1 MHVKHFKSKMTTLVA
16 AVLLTG
22 TLVPGGGG
30 FLADE
35 LSIESVYFSDDEQVE
50 YPENAT
56 IEFLPGEERDLDI
69 KGIMVD
75 GSKVEFSNGEF
86 RLESSNPDVATVDLD
101 GAVTAKADGVAKITA
116 AVTSGDVTKSTS
128 VFMQV
133 RNPEDRFVDAALLH
147 DKMTIEIGE
156 PAVLES
162 GDQIPSIQLEPFL
175 NGKVT
180 AEILKDGKVI
190 QTIQETAL
198 DKGSNEE
205 ITFQGLVNGKGH
217 YEIHLVFDFGGQPLH
232 DSFFFTVLDE
242 PKIGGNESKIVY
254 VGKDGTLE
262 YTPDYKGNQILDFSN
277 AGYQG
282 GGVKLPDVQ
291 AKVVLS
297 PVEGDDTASIQG
309 AIDEVSAMPIDENG
323 FRGAI
328 VLEKGT
334 FEISS
339 PLKIENSGVVLRG
352 KGQEEDGTVLLSTT
366 KQKINMLELKGVEGI
381 TLNEET
387 ESKITELYVPV
398 GSRSFH
404 VANAEDFKVG
414 DEIIVR
420 RYGNAHW
427 IHEIDMDQIVK
438 DPGPDTDGTLQ
449 WQPFNHEFDRVITA
463 INGNIVTVDAPL
475 ANSIEERFGGGEIVK
490 YEDGRIE
497 NIGVENI
504 RFDTVFDPSVT
515 KVHNNGETY
524 YADENHAN
532 TAVRIDQAK
541 NAWVRDV
548 TGLHLRYS
556 LVDISK
562 SSKWV
567 TVQDTKSLDMVSQIT
582 GSRRYAY
589 KYGGQLLLTQRVY
602 ANTARHAFLVD
613 SRVMGPNVFLDSVG
627 EINYTKSEPH
637 HRWSVG
643 GLFDNVKAPI
653 AIQDRQWYGTGHG
666 WSGANYVAWNTEGD
680 LIVQQP
686 PTAQNYS
693 IGHVGD
699 ILPGDWPK
707 TGDLR
712 PREQGYTES
721 HGKHV
726 KPRSLYLQQL
736 EDRLGKQAVKNLRQ
750 SPVGGTVLDTPAN
763 N

>member
-1 MHVKHFKSKMTTLVA
+1 MKRFKTKVTTLVA
-16 AVLLTG
+16 SILLTG
-22 TLVPGGGG
+22 TLVPGSGG
-30 FLADE
+30 FLAEE
-35 LSIESVYFSDDEQVE
+35 LSIESVYFTDNEQAK

-56 IEFLPGEERDLDI
+56 IESLPQAVRDLDV
-69 KGIMVD
+69 KGVMAD
-75 GSKVEFSNGEF
+75 GSVVDIPNTKVT
-86 RLESSNPDVATVDLD
+86 LESGNTEVAAVDSD
-101 GAVTAKADGVAKITA
+101 GIVNAKADGVAKISAT
-116 AVTSGDVTKSTS
+116 VSSGDVTKSTS

-156 PAVLES
+156 PALLES
-162 GDQIPSIQLEPFL
+162 GDQIPSIQLEPFV
-175 NGKVT
+175 NGTVT
-180 AEILKDGKVI
+180 AELIKDGKVI
-190 QTIQETAL
+190 QTVQEKAL
-198 DKGSNEE
+198 NKGNNEE

-217 YEIHLVFDFGGQPLH
+217 YEIHLVYHFDGQPQH

-242 PKIGGNESKIVY
+242 PKVGGNESKIVY

-282 GGVKLPDVQ
+282 GGVKIPDVQ

-297 PVEGDDTASIQG
+297 PVEGDDTASIQA
-309 AIDEVSAMPIDENG
+309 AIDEVSALPMNESG
-323 FRGAI
+323 FRGAV

-334 FEISS
+334 FEINN
-339 PLKIENSGVVLRG
+339 PLTIQASGVVLRG
-352 KGQEEDGTVLLSTT
+352 KGQEEDGTIVLSTST
-366 KQKINMLELKGVEGI
+366 KQINMLELKGIEGI
-381 TLNEET
+381 TINEEVK
-387 ESKITELYVPV
+387 EKITELYVPV

-404 VANAEDFKVG
+404 VENAENFNVG

-449 WQPFNHEFDRVITA
+449 WEPFNLEFDRVITA

-475 ANSIEERFGGGEIVK
+475 ADSIDVRWGGGEILK
-490 YEDGRIE
+490 YQDERIE
-497 NIGVENI
+497 NVGVENI

-524 YADENHAN
+524 YADEKHAN
-532 TAVRIDQAK
+532 TAIRIDKAK
-541 NAWVRDV
+541 NAWVREV
-548 TGLHLRYS
+548 TGLHFRYS

-562 SSKWV
+562 ASKWV

-582 GSRRYAY
+582 GSRRYPY

-643 GLFDNVKAPI
+643 GLFDNIKAPI

-680 LIVQQP
+680 LIIQQP

-693 IGHVGD
+693 IGHVGA
-699 ILPGDWPK
+699 IEPGDWPK
-707 TGDLR
+707 AGDMR
-712 PREQGYTES
+712 PREQGYVES

-726 KPRSLYLQQL
+726 KPKSLYLQQL
-736 EDRLGKQAVKNLRQ
+736 EDRLGKQAVKNIKQ
-750 SPVGGTVLDTPAN
+750 TPVGGKDLDIPVSSN
-763 N
+763 

>member
-1 MHVKHFKSKMTTLVA
+1 MKRFKTKVTTLVA
-16 AVLLTG
+16 SILLTG
-22 TLVPGGGG
+22 TLVPGSGG
-30 FLADE
+30 FLAEE
-35 LSIESVYFSDDEQVE
+35 LSIESVYFTDNEQAK

-56 IEFLPGEERDLDI
+56 IESLPQAVRDLDV
-69 KGIMVD
+69 KGVMAD
-75 GSKVEFSNGEF
+75 GSVVDIPNTKVT
-86 RLESSNPDVATVDLD
+86 LESGNTEVAAVDSD
-101 GAVTAKADGVAKITA
+101 GIVNAKADGVAKISAT
-116 AVTSGDVTKSTS
+116 VSSGDVTKSTS

-156 PAVLES
+156 PALLES
-162 GDQIPSIQLEPFL
+162 GDQIPSIQLEPFV
-175 NGKVT
+175 NGTVT
-180 AEILKDGKVI
+180 AELIKDGKVI
-190 QTIQETAL
+190 QTVQEKAL
-198 DKGSNEE
+198 NKGNNEE

-217 YEIHLVFDFGGQPLH
+217 YEIHLVYHFDGQPQH

-242 PKIGGNESKIVY
+242 PKVGGNESKIVY

-282 GGVKLPDVQ
+282 GGVKIPDVQ

-297 PVEGDDTASIQG
+297 PVEGDDTASIQA
-309 AIDEVSAMPIDENG
+309 AIDEVSALPMNESG
-323 FRGAI
+323 FRGAV

-334 FEISS
+334 FEINN
-339 PLKIENSGVVLRG
+339 PLTIQASGVVLRG
-352 KGQEEDGTVLLSTT
+352 KGQEEDGTIVLSTST
-366 KQKINMLELKGVEGI
+366 KQINMLELKGIEGI
-381 TLNEET
+381 TINEEVK
-387 ESKITELYVPV
+387 EKITELYVPV

-404 VANAEDFKVG
+404 VENAENFNVG
-414 DEIIVR
+414 DEIIVH

-449 WQPFNHEFDRVITA
+449 WEPFNLEFDRVITA

-475 ANSIEERFGGGEIVK
+475 ADSIDVRWGGGEILK
-490 YEDGRIE
+490 YQDERIE
-497 NIGVENI
+497 NVGVENI

-524 YADENHAN
+524 YADEKHAN
-532 TAVRIDQAK
+532 TAIRIDKAK
-541 NAWVRDV
+541 NAWVREV
-548 TGLHLRYS
+548 TGLHFRYS

-562 SSKWV
+562 ASKWV

-582 GSRRYAY
+582 GSRRYPY

-643 GLFDNVKAPI
+643 GLFDNIKAPI

-680 LIVQQP
+680 LIIQQP

-693 IGHVGD
+693 IGHVGA
-699 ILPGDWPK
+699 IEPGDWPK
-707 TGDLR
+707 AGDMR
-712 PREQGYTES
+712 PREQGYVES

-726 KPRSLYLQQL
+726 KPKSLYLQQL
-736 EDRLGKQAVKNLRQ
+736 EDRLGKQAVKNIKQ
-750 SPVGGTVLDTPAN
+750 TPVGGKDLDIPVSSN
-763 N
+763 